1 MIEAKGCKLEFLP
14 PYSPDFNPIEYS
26 FSVIKS
32 ALKGNHQ
39 MHGNE
44 DFDELAKLLGETVK
58 SRITPEIA
66 MNQFRTCRIPL

>member
-1 MIEAKGCKLEFLP
+1 MIEANGCKLEFLP

-66 MNQFRTCRIPL
+66 ANQFRTCRIPL

>member
-1 MIEAKGCKLEFLP
+1 
-14 PYSPDFNPIEYS
+14 
-26 FSVIKS
+26 
-32 ALKGNHQ
+32 

-66 MNQFRTCRIPL
+66 TNQFRTCRIPL